1 MEGMMFGS
9 KVDST
14 GKEVTDGS
22 SYVKPL
28 VGERVPGNKLTDIE
42 FVRKDDGKESAKF
55 TFTQSNG
62 AKLIWVVFA
71 PENEKQLDSV
81 NTNTKHLCTKYVTEE
96 EFHAL
101 QSNSFESYINGIKG
115 LILDKASALEV
126 TMKIVYNKKGYAS
139 LPYFPNW
146 IALPGKEDTLSTNP
160 RYDFYEV
167 PEKTSPAGLD
177 FSSDDDED
185 LF

>member
-28 VGERVPGNKLTDIE
+28 VGERVLGNKLTDIE

-81 NTNTKHLCTKYVTEE
+81 NKNTKYLCTKYVTEE
-96 EFHAL
+96 
-101 QSNSFESYINGIKG
+101 
-115 LILDKASALEV
+115 
-126 TMKIVYNKKGYAS
+126 
-139 LPYFPNW
+139 
-146 IALPGKEDTLSTNP
+146 
-160 RYDFYEV
+160 
-167 PEKTSPAGLD
+167 
-177 FSSDDDED
+177 
-185 LF
+185 